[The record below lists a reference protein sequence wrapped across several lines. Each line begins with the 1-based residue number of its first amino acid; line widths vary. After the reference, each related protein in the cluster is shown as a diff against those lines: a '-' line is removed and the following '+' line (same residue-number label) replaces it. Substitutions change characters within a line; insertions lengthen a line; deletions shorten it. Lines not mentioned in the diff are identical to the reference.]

1 MPATITPTRGTRPR
15 AARQRGVV
23 LLTCIPLI
31 FLIALAAS
39 SMALSQVDRIAIA
52 EDETASLQAKLMAES
67 AVDFALRQLTLDSEW
82 RSPDG
87 TAFSLDNGGTFGV
100 QTFGTGES
108 GGLILRMTG
117 SADGATAM
125 FQAEVIVGT
134 SGPGDLIKSCGLVT
148 LGGDFDANNVDV
160 NAGNVLIV
168 DDEHGVLD
176 YDLGA
181 DDWVDPGISDPEIT
195 INNFHVEGNLYSFEG
210 VDGPNVSFASAETAG
225 APARTPR
232 FDLEWF
238 LEPNANITVYTTSS
252 LKNVTTNKTAVIN
265 VPAGTHISLDNCKFY
280 GGLVVYAETG
290 LDPRGTPRN
299 TIDWKKCTFGKQVN
313 PGVVPGLGIIA
324 PSAHVT
330 HSHTQNSGY
339 GLFYVKSADHFNA
352 ITITAG
358 AVMIVDHVGQMN
370 NVDISYDDS
379 IWEGQFDEF
388 LGWGQTETRLVS
400 LAEYFPD

>member
-1 MPATITPTRGTRPR
+1 MDTMSPSRRNAPARSMRE
-15 AARQRGVV
+15 RGVV

-39 SMALSQVDRIAIA
+39 SMALSQVDRIAIT
-52 EDETASLQAKLMAES
+52 EDDTASLQAKLMAES
-67 AVDFALRQLTLDSEW
+67 AVDFAMRQLVLDPAW
-82 RSPDG
+82 RSPNG
-87 TAFSLDNGGTFGV
+87 TDFSVGEAGEFGV
-100 QTFGTGES
+100 QTFGTGET
-108 GGLILRMTG
+108 GGLVMRMTG

-125 FQAEVIVGT
+125 FQAEVLVGA

-160 NAGNVLIV
+160 DAGNVLIV
-168 DDEHGVLD
+168 DDENGVLD

-181 DDWVDPGISDPEIT
+181 DDWVDPGIFDPEIT

-210 VDGPNVSFASAETAG
+210 VDGPNVSFGAASLVS
-225 APARTPR
+225 APVRTPR
-232 FDLEWF
+232 FNMEWF
-238 LEPNANITVYTTSS
+238 LEPNANITVYTASS
-252 LKNVTTNKTAVIN
+252 LKNLTTNKTAVIH
-265 VPAGTHISLDNCKFY
+265 VPAGTHITLDNCNFY
-280 GGLVVYAETG
+280 GGLVVYSEDG
-290 LDPRGTPRN
+290 YEPRGAHRN
-299 TIDWKKCTFGKQVN
+299 TIEWKKCTFGKAVN
-313 PGVVPGLGIIA
+313 PGAVPGLGMLA
-324 PSAHVT
+324 PAAHVT

-358 AVMIVDHVGQMN
+358 AVMIVNHVGQMN

-379 IWEGQFDEF
+379 IWEGQFDPF
-388 LGWGQTETRLVS
+388 LTWGHFETKLLS